1 MKLIDMTVAG
11 FIDELASDSPAPG
24 GGSVSALNGAIAA
37 ALTSMVGN
45 LTIGKKKYADVEE
58 EMRKIVSRVSEIQKE
73 LLEAVDKD
81 SDAFNVVFAAF
92 KWPKETEEEKEARS
106 AEIQRGTK
114 IAADVPMRVAEK
126 AAELM
131 PLIEKVI
138 MKGNQNSITDACCA
152 MMACRY
158 AVIGALL
165 NVRINLG
172 SIKDETFVKEHADR
186 AAELEK
192 KVNETEQKILSHVY
206 QNL

>member
-58 EMRKIVSRVSEIQKE
+58 EMREIVSRVSEIQKE

-186 AAELEK
+186 ATELEK
-192 KVNETEQKILSHVY
+192 KVNETEQKILAHVY

>member
-24 GGSVSALNGAIAA
+24 GGSVSALNGAMAA

-58 EMRKIVSRVSEIQKE
+58 EMREIVSRVSEIQKE

-92 KWPKETEEEKEARS
+92 KWPKETEEEKKSRS

-114 IAADVPMRVAEK
+114 IAADVPMSVAEK

-186 AAELEK
+186 AAELER
-192 KVNETEQKILSHVY
+192 KVNESEQKILAHVY

>member
-58 EMRKIVSRVSEIQKE
+58 EMCEIVSRVSEIQKE

-92 KWPKETEEEKEARS
+92 KWPKETEEEKAARS

-186 AAELEK
+186 AAELER
-192 KVNETEQKILSHVY
+192 KVNETEQKILAHVY

>member
-1 MKLIDMTVAG
+1 MKLIDKTVAG

-58 EMRKIVSRVSEIQKE
+58 EMRDIVSRVTEIQKE

-186 AAELEK
+186 ASELER
-192 KVNETEQKILSHVY
+192 KVNETEQKILAHVY

>member
-1 MKLIDMTVAG
+1 MTVAG

-45 LTIGKKKYADVEE
+45 LTIGKKKYANVEE
-58 EMRKIVSRVSEIQKE
+58 EMREIVSRVSEIQKE
-73 LLEAVDKD
+73 LLDAVDKD

-138 MKGNQNSITDACCA
+138 MEGNQNSITDACCA

-192 KVNETEQKILSHVY
+192 KVNETEQKILAHVY

>member
-58 EMRKIVSRVSEIQKE
+58 EMREIVSRVSEIQKE

-92 KWPKETEEEKEARS
+92 KWPKETEEEKKARS

>member
-58 EMRKIVSRVSEIQKE
+58 EMREIVSRVSEIQKE

>member
-37 ALTSMVGN
+37 ALTSMVSN

-58 EMRKIVSRVSEIQKE
+58 EMREIVSRVSEIQKE

-92 KWPKETEEEKEARS
+92 KWPKETEEEKAARS

-192 KVNETEQKILSHVY
+192 KVNETEQKILAHVY

>member
-1 MKLIDMTVAG
+1 MTVAG

-58 EMRKIVSRVSEIQKE
+58 EMREIVSRVSEIQKE

-92 KWPKETEEEKEARS
+92 KWPKETEEEKAARS

-192 KVNETEQKILSHVY
+192 KVNETEQKILTHVY

>member
-58 EMRKIVSRVSEIQKE
+58 EMREIVSRVSEIQKE

-92 KWPKETEEEKEARS
+92 KWPKETEEEKAARS

-192 KVNETEQKILSHVY
+192 KVNETEQKILAHVY

>member
-1 MKLIDMTVAG
+1 MTVAG

>member
-1 MKLIDMTVAG
+1 MTVAG

-58 EMRKIVSRVSEIQKE
+58 EMREIVSRVSEIQKE

-192 KVNETEQKILSHVY
+192 KVNETEQKILYHVY

>member
-1 MKLIDMTVAG
+1 
-11 FIDELASDSPAPG
+11 
-24 GGSVSALNGAIAA
+24 
-37 ALTSMVGN
+37 MVGN

-58 EMRKIVSRVSEIQKE
+58 EMREIVSRVSEIQKE

>member
-1 MKLIDMTVAG
+1 MKLIDMTIAG

-37 ALTSMVGN
+37 ALTSMVAN
-45 LTIGKKKYADVEE
+45 LTIGKKKYAEVEE
-58 EMRKIVSRVSEIQKE
+58 EMREIVASVSEIQRE

-81 SDAFNVVFAAF
+81 SDAFNVLFAAF
-92 KWPKETEEEKEARS
+92 KWPKETDEEKAARS

-114 IAADVPMRVAEK
+114 IAADVPMSVAEK
-126 AAELM
+126 AAALM
-131 PLIEKVI
+131 PRIEAVI
-138 MKGNQNSITDACCA
+138 LRGNQNSITDACCA

-172 SIKDETFVKEHADR
+172 SIKDETFVREHTDR
-186 AAELEK
+186 AVELEK
-192 KVNETEQKILSHVY
+192 QVNETEQRILTHVY

>member
-1 MKLIDMTVAG
+1 MKLIDMTIAG

-37 ALTSMVGN
+37 ALTSMVAN
-45 LTIGKKKYADVEE
+45 LTIGKKKYAEVEE
-58 EMRKIVSRVSEIQKE
+58 EMREIVASVSEIQRE

-81 SDAFNVVFAAF
+81 SDAFNVLFAAF
-92 KWPKETEEEKEARS
+92 KWPKETDKEKAARS

-114 IAADVPMRVAEK
+114 IAADVPMSVAEK
-126 AAELM
+126 AAALM
-131 PLIEKVI
+131 PRIEAVI
-138 MKGNQNSITDACCA
+138 LRGNQNSITDACCA

-172 SIKDETFVKEHADR
+172 SIKDETFVREHTDR
-186 AAELEK
+186 AVELEK
-192 KVNETEQKILSHVY
+192 QVNETEQRILTHVY

>member
-58 EMRKIVSRVSEIQKE
+58 EMREIVSRVSEIQKE

-186 AAELEK
+186 AAELER

>member
-58 EMRKIVSRVSEIQKE
+58 EMREIVSRVTEIQKE

-186 AAELEK
+186 ASELER
-192 KVNETEQKILSHVY
+192 KVNETEQKILAHVY

>member
-1 MKLIDMTVAG
+1 MTVAG

-45 LTIGKKKYADVEE
+45 LTIGKKKYADVED
-58 EMRKIVSRVSEIQKE
+58 EMREIVSRVSEIQKE

-92 KWPKETEEEKEARS
+92 KWPKETEEEKKARS

-138 MKGNQNSITDACCA
+138 MK
-152 MMACRY
+152 
-158 AVIGALL
+158 
-165 NVRINLG
+165 
-172 SIKDETFVKEHADR
+172 ETKTR
-186 AAELEK
+186 
-192 KVNETEQKILSHVY
+192 
-206 QNL
+206 

>member
-37 ALTSMVGN
+37 ALTAMVGN
-45 LTIGKKKYADVEE
+45 LTIGKKKYADAEE
-58 EMRKIVSRVSEIQKE
+58 DMHRIVDRVTEIRTE

-81 SDAFNVVFAAF
+81 SDAYNVVFAAF
-92 KWPKETEEEKEARS
+92 KWPKETDEEKAARS

-114 IAADVPMRVAEK
+114 IAADVPMHVAEK

-131 PLIEKVI
+131 PLIEEVI

-165 NVRINLG
+165 NVRINLS
-172 SIKDETFVKEHADR
+172 SIKDQTFVQEHLDR
-186 AAELEK
+186 AALLEQQ
-192 KVNETEQKILSHVY
+192 VNETEQRILAHVY
-206 QNL
+206 HTL

>member
-1 MKLIDMTVAG
+1 MTVAG

-58 EMRKIVSRVSEIQKE
+58 EMRDIVSRVTEIQKE

-186 AAELEK
+186 AAELER
-192 KVNETEQKILSHVY
+192 KVNETEQKILAHVY

>member
-58 EMRKIVSRVSEIQKE
+58 EMREIVSRVSEIQKE

-192 KVNETEQKILSHVY
+192 KVNETEQKILAHVY

>member
-1 MKLIDMTVAG
+1 MTVAG

-58 EMRKIVSRVSEIQKE
+58 EMREIVSRVSEIQKE

-114 IAADVPMRVAEK
+114 IAADVPMRVAET

>member
-1 MKLIDMTVAG
+1 MTVAG
-11 FIDELASDSPAPG
+11 VIDELASDSPAPG

-58 EMRKIVSRVSEIQKE
+58 EMREIVSRVSEIQKE

>member
-58 EMRKIVSRVSEIQKE
+58 EMRDIVSRVTEIQKE

-186 AAELEK
+186 AAELER
-192 KVNETEQKILSHVY
+192 KVNETEQKILAHVY

>member
-1 MKLIDMTVAG
+1 MTVAG

-58 EMRKIVSRVSEIQKE
+58 EMREIVSRVSEIQKE

-92 KWPKETEEEKEARS
+92 KWPKETEEEKAARS

>member
-1 MKLIDMTVAG
+1 MTVAG

-58 EMRKIVSRVSEIQKE
+58 EMREIVSRVSEIQKE
-73 LLEAVDKD
+73 LLDAVDKD

-138 MKGNQNSITDACCA
+138 MEGNQNSITDACCA

-192 KVNETEQKILSHVY
+192 KVNETEQKILAHVY

>member
-58 EMRKIVSRVSEIQKE
+58 EMREIVSRVTEIQKE

-186 AAELEK
+186 AAELER
-192 KVNETEQKILSHVY
+192 KVNETEQKILAHVY

>member
-1 MKLIDMTVAG
+1 MTVAG

-58 EMRKIVSRVSEIQKE
+58 EMRDIVSRVTEIQKE

-81 SDAFNVVFAAF
+81 CDAFNVVFAAF

-192 KVNETEQKILSHVY
+192 KVNETEQKILAHVY

>member
-1 MKLIDMTVAG
+1 MTVAG

-58 EMRKIVSRVSEIQKE
+58 EMRDIVSRVTEIQKE

-186 AAELEK
+186 ASELER
-192 KVNETEQKILSHVY
+192 KVNETEQKILAHVY

>member
-58 EMRKIVSRVSEIQKE
+58 EMREIVSRVSEIQKE

-92 KWPKETEEEKEARS
+92 KWPKETEEEKAARS

-186 AAELEK
+186 ATELEK
-192 KVNETEQKILSHVY
+192 KVNETEQKILAHVY

>member
-1 MKLIDMTVAG
+1 MTVAG

-58 EMRKIVSRVSEIQKE
+58 EMREIVSRVSEIQKE
-73 LLEAVDKD
+73 LLDAVDKD

-92 KWPKETEEEKEARS
+92 KWPKETEEEKDARS

-138 MKGNQNSITDACCA
+138 MEGNQNSITDACCA

-192 KVNETEQKILSHVY
+192 KVNETEQKILAHVY

>member
-1 MKLIDMTVAG
+1 MKLVDMTVAG
-11 FIDELASDSPAPG
+11 FIEELASDSPAPG

-58 EMRKIVSRVSEIQKE
+58 EMREIVSKTTEIQKE

-81 SDAFNVVFAAF
+81 TDAFNVVFAAF
-92 KWPKETEEEKEARS
+92 KWPKETEEEKAARS

-114 IAADVPMRVAEK
+114 IAADVPMAVAEK
-126 AAELM
+126 AVDLM

-138 MKGNQNSITDACCA
+138 MQGNQNSITDACCA

-172 SIKDETFVKEHADR
+172 SIKDEAFVKEHADR

-192 KVNETEQKILSHVY
+192 LVNETEQRVLAHVY
-206 QNL
+206 KNL